1 MKSSSDPPSEPASP
15 EPVSPDPPA
24 VHLPSETEV
33 TRHLL
38 RWAIDRGWRCHR
50 NHVGVYYTRDG
61 RPQRINDPGM
71 PDWLFLHPEH
81 PPVWVEVKRPRE
93 RPRKIQR
100 EYMAVLQHRGFRVCW
115 TSSVED
121 LERKFAEWG
130 LLS

>member
-1 MKSSSDPPSEPASP
+1 MNPFPEPPSEPPSEPASP
-15 EPVSPDPPA
+15 EPPTT
-24 VHLPSETEV
+24 HLPSENEV
-33 TRHLL
+33 TRQLL

-115 TSSVED
+115 VSSVEE

-130 LLS
+130 LPS

>member
-1 MKSSSDPPSEPASP
+1 MKPSPEPP
-15 EPVSPDPPA
+15 EPVSPEPPA
-24 VHLPSETEV
+24 AHLPSEAEV
-33 TRHLL
+33 TRHIL
-38 RWAIDRGWRCHR
+38 RWAIERGWRCHR
-50 NHVGVYYTRDG
+50 NHVGVYHTRDG

-93 RPRKIQR
+93 RPRKIQL

-115 TSSVED
+115 TSSAED

-130 LLS
+130 LL